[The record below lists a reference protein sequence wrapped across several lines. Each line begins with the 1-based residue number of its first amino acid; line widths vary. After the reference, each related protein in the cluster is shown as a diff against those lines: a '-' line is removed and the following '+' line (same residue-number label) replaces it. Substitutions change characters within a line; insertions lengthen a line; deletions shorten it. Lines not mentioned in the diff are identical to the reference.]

1 MQAEDP
7 FRKKTGKKDDPKKN
21 KKSLI
26 ERSELKLEQT
36 NMKRL
41 MQIMMT
47 IKDIDPKEVSW
58 G

>member
-1 MQAEDP
+1 MQAEDR
-7 FRKKTGKKDDPKKN
+7 FSKKTGKKDDPKKN

-26 ERSELKLEQT
+26 ERNELKLEQT